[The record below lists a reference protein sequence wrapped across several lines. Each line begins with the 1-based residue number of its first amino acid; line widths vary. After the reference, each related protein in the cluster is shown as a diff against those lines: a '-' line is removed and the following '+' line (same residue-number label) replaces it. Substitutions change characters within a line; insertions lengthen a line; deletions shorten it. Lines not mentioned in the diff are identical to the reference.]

1 MKPFDTA
8 TWAKLTKIYPERA
21 GVAYEIYLRDPKK
34 MANPM
39 TYFTWAGKRLYTRE
53 MRYQQG
59 LQKYKARQK
68 ITME

>member
-34 MANPM
+34 TANPI
-39 TYFTWAGKRLYTRE
+39 TYFTWAGKRLYARE

-59 LQKYKARQK
+59 LQKYKAKQK

>member
-34 MANPM
+34 TANPM
-39 TYFTWAGKRLYTRE
+39 TYFTFAAKRLNEKEKYYR
-53 MRYQQG
+53 QG
-59 LQKYKARQK
+59 LQKYRARQK

>member
-8 TWAKLTKIYPERA
+8 TWARLTKIYPERA
-21 GVAYEIYLRDPKK
+21 GVAYELYLRDPKK
-34 MANPM
+34 TANPM

>member
-8 TWAKLTKIYPERA
+8 TWARLTKIYPERA
-21 GVAYEIYLRDPKK
+21 GVAYELYLRDPKK
-34 MANPM
+34 TANPM
-39 TYFTWAGKRLYTRE
+39 TYFTWARKRLYARE

-59 LQKYKARQK
+59 LQKYRARQK

>member
-1 MKPFDTA
+1 MKQFDTA
-8 TWAKLTKIYPERA
+8 TWARLTKIYPERA
-21 GVAYEIYLRDPKK
+21 GVAYELYLRDPKK
-34 MANPM
+34 TANPM
-39 TYFTWAGKRLYTRE
+39 TYFTWAGKRLYARE

>member
-34 MANPM
+34 TADPM

>member
-34 MANPM
+34 KANPM
-39 TYFTWAGKRLYTRE
+39 TYFTWAGKRLYARE

-59 LQKYKARQK
+59 LQKYRTRQK

>member
-8 TWAKLTKIYPERA
+8 TWARLTKIYPERA
-21 GVAYEIYLRDPKK
+21 GVAYELYLRDPKK
-34 MANPM
+34 TANPM
-39 TYFTWAGKRLYTRE
+39 TYFTWAGKRLYARE

-59 LQKYKARQK
+59 LQKYRARQK

>member
-1 MKPFDTA
+1 MKPFDTV

-34 MANPM
+34 TANPM
-39 TYFTWAGKRLYTRE
+39 TYFTWAGKRLYARE

>member
-21 GVAYEIYLRDPKK
+21 GVAYELYLRDPKK
-34 MANPM
+34 TANPM
-39 TYFTWAGKRLYTRE
+39 TYFTWARKRLYARE

-59 LQKYKARQK
+59 LQKYRARQK

>member
-8 TWAKLTKIYPERA
+8 TWARLTKIYPERA
-21 GVAYEIYLRDPKK
+21 GVAYELYLRDPKK
-34 MANPM
+34 TANPM
-39 TYFTWAGKRLYTRE
+39 TYFTWARKRLYARE

>member
-1 MKPFDTA
+1 MKQFDTA
-8 TWAKLTKIYPERA
+8 TWARLTKIYPERA
-21 GVAYEIYLRDPKK
+21 GVAYEIYLRDQKK
-34 MANPM
+34 TANPM
-39 TYFTWAGKRLYTRE
+39 TYFTWAGKRLYARE

>member
-1 MKPFDTA
+1 MKQFDTA

-34 MANPM
+34 TASPM